1 MDEVNNMFE
10 EVKGRFG
17 FGVMRLKQ
25 DDKGD
30 INFDEFQKMVDYFM
44 ANGFNYFDTAHVYL
58 NGNSELA
65 LKECLVRN
73 YPRHTF
79 TITNKLSPS
88 CFNKEED
95 ILPFFNMQL
104 AATGVDYFDFYLMHA
119 QQKNNYDHYNRC
131 HAYEIA
137 KKLKEEGKI
146 KHIGISFHDD
156 AEFLDKILT
165 EHPEIEVVQ
174 LQFNY
179 LDFDSE
185 DVQSRKCYEVAT
197 KKHGKKILVMEPVKG
212 GQLANL
218 PEEANKLLD
227 KDKTPASY
235 AIRFVLSFKEV
246 FMVLSGMNTMEQLID
261 NVKTAKEDKPLN
273 EDEFKTIEEIRNIIL
288 RYNDIGCTGCGYCLE
303 GCPKHIFIPELFKA
317 YNLKRRGD
325 DMNALEIYERA
336 ALNHGLAKDCIRC
349 GKCENVCPQHLKIR
363 DLLNEVKDN
372 F

>member
-1 MDEVNNMFE
+1 MDEVNNMFD

-58 NGNSELA
+58 NGNSERA

-119 QQKNNYDHYNRC
+119 QQKNNYDQYNNC

-146 KHIGISFHDD
+146 VSLMDNDRTGYLEAIWLRD
-156 AEFLDKILT
+156 
-165 EHPEIEVVQ
+165 
-174 LQFNY
+174 NY
-179 LDFDSE
+179 
-185 DVQSRKCYEVAT
+185 
-197 KKHGKKILVMEPVKG
+197 
-212 GQLANL
+212 
-218 PEEANKLLD
+218 
-227 KDKTPASY
+227 
-235 AIRFVLSFKEV
+235 
-246 FMVLSGMNTMEQLID
+246 
-261 NVKTAKEDKPLN
+261 
-273 EDEFKTIEEIRNIIL
+273 NIIPITIPKRL
-288 RYNDIGCTGCGYCLE
+288 YAKDFAELASKTDIN
-303 GCPKHIFIPELFKA
+303 
-317 YNLKRRGD
+317 NLYVLIISAINYINK
-325 DMNALEIYERA
+325 YERK
-336 ALNHGLAKDCIRC
+336 NHKFTWNT
-349 GKCENVCPQHLKIR
+349 E
-363 DLLNEVKDN
+363 EDN
-372 F
+372 TLPY